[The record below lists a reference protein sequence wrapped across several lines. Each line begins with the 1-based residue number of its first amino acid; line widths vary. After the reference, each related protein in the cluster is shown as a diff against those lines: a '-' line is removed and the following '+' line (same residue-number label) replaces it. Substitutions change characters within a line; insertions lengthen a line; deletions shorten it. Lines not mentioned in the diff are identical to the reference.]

1 MAKSLDNNI
10 KEETSPMEVLNID
23 NIEYKTTLTKKFRE
37 REKYQPQDPRKILA
51 FIPGTIVEI
60 FVKKGKK
67 VEAGDKLM
75 ALEAMKMVNEVV
87 APVDGKV
94 KKIYIKKGILVAKNQ
109 LLLEL
114 E

>member
-1 MAKSLDNNI
+1 MAKSKDDNI
-10 KEETSPMEVLNID
+10 KEETPMEVLNID

-37 REKYQPQDPRKILA
+37 REKYQPHDPKKILA

-60 FVKKGKK
+60 FVKKDKK

-87 APVDGKV
+87 APIDGKV
-94 KKIYIKKGILVAKNQ
+94 KKIYIKKGALVAKNQ

>member
-75 ALEAMKMVNEVV
+75 ALEAMKMVNEVA